1 MQGCG
6 HITLTNNPLHATLKT
21 LVAKYLVTSVKIS
34 LL

>member
-6 HITLTNNPLHATLKT
+6 HITLTNNPLHSALKIF
-21 LVAKYLVTSVKIS
+21 VAKYLVTSVKIS